1 LFVNYALK
9 GNEIIWNRIKSKFS
23 SCFRKKKSN
32 NININLNNNVIFNI
46 VGETQK
52 PEKSSF
58 ELIVDPWY
66 DQTFKRLFGLMKLI
80 VSILLK
86 EWCDKSFK

>member
-1 LFVNYALK
+1 
-9 GNEIIWNRIKSKFS
+9 
-23 SCFRKKKSN
+23 
-32 NININLNNNVIFNI
+32 